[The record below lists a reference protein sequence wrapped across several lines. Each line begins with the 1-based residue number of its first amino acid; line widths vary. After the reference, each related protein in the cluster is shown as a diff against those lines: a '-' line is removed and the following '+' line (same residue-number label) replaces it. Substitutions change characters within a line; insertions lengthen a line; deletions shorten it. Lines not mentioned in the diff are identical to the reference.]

1 MKTEQM
7 EADAGDREAQADS
20 AESDAHK
27 SQGAVNDSEN
37 GTDPQNGA
45 DSEVGSTETES
56 LSKEPYRKR
65 PLRVR
70 VTAWGVILAVL
81 AGSGYLLFRTL
92 DDASL
97 FFLSVDRAVAQ
108 RDDLGSRRFQ
118 LHGTPVPA
126 TIDQAN
132 SQGQTVVWF
141 ALAGEDEENAA
152 WILHTGDPPDLFQ
165 PCVPVVL
172 QGNWEDVQSQTIN
185 QIRPEDRGLLRST
198 TFADGYYFSSDRI
211 LVKHDNDYTLPD
223 DESSL
228 GAADPDDSSH
238 GDDVLSRL
246 SGCPNK

>member
-1 MKTEQM
+1 M
-7 EADAGDREAQADS
+7 EADASEADPSEQQAQIDS
-20 AESDAHK
+20 AGSGD
-27 SQGAVNDSEN
+27 
-37 GTDPQNGA
+37 GA
-45 DSEVGSTETES
+45 DSESAATES
-56 LSKEPYRKR
+56 GPYRKR

-132 SQGQTVVWF
+132 SQGQTVVRF

-172 QGNWEDVQSQTIN
+172 QGNWEDVQGQNIN

-198 TFADGYYFSSDRI
+198 TFADGYYFASDRI

>member
-1 MKTEQM
+1 MKTEQIEADASEAEQM
-7 EADAGDREAQADS
+7 EADASEQQAQIDS
-20 AESDAHK
+20 AGSD
-27 SQGAVNDSEN
+27 D
-37 GTDPQNGA
+37 GA
-45 DSEVGSTETES
+45 DSESGATES
-56 LSKEPYRKR
+56 EPYRKR

-185 QIRPEDRGLLRST
+185 QIRPEDRGLLRTT
-198 TFADGYYFSSDRI
+198 TFADGYYFASDRI

-246 SGCPNK
+246 SGCPNQ

>member
-7 EADAGDREAQADS
+7 EADASEADPSEQQAQIDS
-20 AESDAHK
+20 AGSD
-27 SQGAVNDSEN
+27 D
-37 GTDPQNGA
+37 GA
-45 DSEVGSTETES
+45 DSESGATES
-56 LSKEPYRKR
+56 GPYRKR

-132 SQGQTVVWF
+132 SQGQTVVRF
-141 ALAGEDEENAA
+141 ALAGEGEENAA

-185 QIRPEDRGLLRST
+185 QIRPEDRGLLRTT
-198 TFADGYYFSSDRI
+198 TFADGYYFASDRI

>member
-1 MKTEQM
+1 M
-7 EADAGDREAQADS
+7 
-20 AESDAHK
+20 
-27 SQGAVNDSEN
+27 
-37 GTDPQNGA
+37 
-45 DSEVGSTETES
+45 ETE
-56 LSKEPYRKR
+56 RKR
-65 PLRVR
+65 PLRMR
-70 VTAWGVILAVL
+70 VAAWGVILAVL

-108 RDDLGSRRFQ
+108 RDDLGDRRFQ

-126 TIDQAN
+126 TIDQVR
-132 SQGQTVVWF
+132 SEGQTVVRF
-141 ALAGEDEENAA
+141 ALAGEEEENAA
-152 WILHTGDPPDLFQ
+152 WVIHTGDPPDLFQ

-172 QGNWEDVQSQTIN
+172 HGNWEDVQID
-185 QIRPEDRGLLRST
+185 QIRPQDRELLRST

-223 DESSL
+223 AESSL

-246 SGCPNK
+246 SGCPNQ

>member
-1 MKTEQM
+1 MESDAS
-7 EADAGDREAQADS
+7 EADASEREAQTDS
-20 AESDAHK
+20 A
-27 SQGAVNDSEN
+27 GSE
-37 GTDPQNGA
+37 DGA
-45 DSEVGSTETES
+45 DSESGSAETES
-56 LSKEPYRKR
+56 LKSHRKR
-65 PLRVR
+65 PLRTR

-108 RDDLGSRRFQ
+108 RDDLGTRRFQ

-126 TIDQAN
+126 TIDQVK
-132 SQGQTVVWF
+132 SEGQTVVWF
-141 ALAGEDEENAA
+141 ALAGEDEGNAA
-152 WILHTGDPPDLFQ
+152 WVLHTGDPPDLFQ

-172 QGNWEDVQSQTIN
+172 HGNWEDVQSQTIN

-211 LVKHDNDYTLPD
+211 LVKHDNDYTLPEA
-223 DESSL
+223 ESSL

-246 SGCPNK
+246 SGCPNQ

>member
-1 MKTEQM
+1 M
-7 EADAGDREAQADS
+7 EADNGEREAQTDS
-20 AESDAHK
+20 AVSDD
-27 SQGAVNDSEN
+27 GIDSES
-37 GTDPQNGA
+37 GA
-45 DSEVGSTETES
+45 AETES
-56 LSKEPYRKR
+56 LSSKPYRKR

-108 RDDLGSRRFQ
+108 RDDLGGKRFQ

-126 TIDQAN
+126 TIDQVRAE
-132 SQGQTVVWF
+132 GQTRVWF
-141 ALAGEDEENAA
+141 ALAGEDADNVA
-152 WILHTGDPPDLFQ
+152 WIIHTGDPPDLFQ

-172 QGNWEDVQSQTIN
+172 HGNWEDVESQTIDR
-185 QIRPEDRGLLRST
+185 ILPEDRELLLGT

-211 LVKHDNDYTLPD
+211 LVKHDNDYTLPEA
-223 DESSL
+223 ESSL

-246 SGCPNK
+246 SGCPNQ

>member
-1 MKTEQM
+1 MKIEQM
-7 EADAGDREAQADS
+7 EADASEADLSEQQAQIDS
-20 AESDAHK
+20 AGSD
-27 SQGAVNDSEN
+27 D
-37 GTDPQNGA
+37 GA
-45 DSEVGSTETES
+45 DSESGATES
-56 LSKEPYRKR
+56 LSSEPHRKR

-132 SQGQTVVWF
+132 SQGQTVVRF
-141 ALAGEDEENAA
+141 ALAGEGEENAA

-172 QGNWEDVQSQTIN
+172 QGNWEDVQGQNIN
-185 QIRPEDRGLLRST
+185 QIRPEDRGLLRTT
-198 TFADGYYFSSDRI
+198 TFADGYYFASDRI